1 MLYQFQTANGGS
13 ARRRASYL
21 GLNLWH
27 IARVCRAPIVAVL
40 SESGS
45 VPVPARVMV
54 TVTVAI
60 VWFPMRVRAS
70 GVV

>member
-13 ARRRASYL
+13 ARASYP
-21 GLNLWH
+21 GLILWH

>member
-13 ARRRASYL
+13 ARASYL